1 MSLAEPGWLWML
13 PLVGLLALILVV
25 SGALHRRRLRAFF
38 ARELMTKIL
47 PKGVRW
53 RRIARDVF
61 ALVGLALL
69 LVALAEPRLD
79 KQIRTVQATGTDL
92 VLLLDL
98 SRSMDARDVD
108 PSRLERAR
116 REIRDLGRLVA
127 GDRVGLVVFAGGAY
141 PRLPLT
147 QDFTAVDLVVSE
159 ADTESFE
166 SQGSDLASAIFV
178 ALELLSRAQEQAGQ
192 AIVVLSDGEVHDG
205 DRAREAAEQARAQGV
220 PVYVMGIGLDP
231 SPIPLPNGQLLKYNG
246 QRAIT
251 TPDFEILE
259 EVARIAGG
267 AFVISNAS
275 DRDMQGLYTEIRRN
289 VQAVERGIHQ
299 RETWRTAY
307 QWPLSVAAVLLLL
320 SAWLGDGRRLW
331 GTALALLAL
340 SGAGSAPARANP
352 LSDADAHYR
361 SGSYDEAVE
370 QLTELSLERPDD
382 PEIFE
387 RLGAARYRASDW
399 EGAAR
404 AFDQAARLRR
414 TPVESL
420 FNSGNAHYR
429 SGRLEQALQRYDQL
443 LQEDPEH
450 SGAQRN
456 RDLVA
461 REIEERR
468 RQQPPPPPQDG
479 GEGEEESEASSAP
492 ESPGQ
497 QGQPQGGQ
505 QASEQQAG
513 EQQAGEQQ
521 AGEHQGSEAM
531 GEDQQ
536 AGGEPQEGT
545 AQGSADDPEE
555 PGTSQA
561 VAPGEVQEE
570 GGEQGSA
577 SAEGGSAVDPAAPI
591 TEGQAHRLLDAI
603 EEGIQR
609 VTVQGRSGD
618 KPW

>member
-259 EVARIAGG
+259 EVARITGG

-414 TPVESL
+414 TPVEAL

-505 QASEQQAG
+505 QAGEQQAG

-521 AGEHQGSEAM
+521 AGEQQGSEAM